1 MPLEHGWQHLFVA
14 CKYVASSGET
24 PQRRL
29 ATAVESHIVVLKRE
43 HLPDQYCWER
53 VAELV
58 DATTR
63 LNLKEGKRGLEVD
76 TAPMTSSDAAKWL
89 GHIVCLFGDVAE
101 AYGAKIR
108 PAANARMAAAR

>member
-1 MPLEHGWQHLFVA
+1 MPLQHGWQQLFMA
-14 CKYVASSGET
+14 CKFVASSAET

-53 VAELV
+53 VVQLV

-63 LNLKEGKRGLEVD
+63 INLKEGKRGLEVD
-76 TAPMTSSDAAKWL
+76 TAPMTASDAARWL
-89 GHIVCLFGDVAE
+89 GHIVSLFGDVAE

-108 PAANARMAAAR
+108 PSADARMVAAR